1 MVLIRHTGLVTRN
14 LKESIFFWC
23 DLIGFKVYRDNIEY
37 GQTLDKVLK
46 IKNVKVRT
54 LKLSDKKKNLLELLH
69 FIYPTK
75 KKKKSFFT
83 DSEGYTHISITVKN
97 INNLYTK
104 LKKNKVK
111 FNSPPEVSADGKVIM
126 TYCLTPERSF
136 LEIVEEL

>member
-75 KKKKSFFT
+75 KKKKFFF
-83 DSEGYTHISITVKN
+83 
-97 INNLYTK
+97 IN
-104 LKKNKVK
+104 
-111 FNSPPEVSADGKVIM
+111 
-126 TYCLTPERSF
+126 R
-136 LEIVEEL
+136 EE